1 MNAVGCSSMGML
13 RMRVGEAGSGSRI
26 ASSLLERAGQL
37 GALERSM
44 ATVRDAREGRLVLI
58 RGEAGAG
65 KTSVVRA
72 FCGQQRDPIRVL
84 WGACE
89 ALFTP
94 RALAPFVDIAAM
106 ADGEFGALIDGA
118 PQPHEVLGAL
128 TREVA
133 KARPTA
139 LVLEDIHW
147 ADEATLD
154 VLRLLGRRIAG
165 FEGLVVATYR
175 EDEVDGS
182 RELRLVLGELAR
194 ASGVESLRVPRLS
207 QRAVVELAEPSKVDS
222 EELYRRTGGNAFFVT
237 EVLAAGADEIPPTV
251 RDAVLAR
258 AAGLSARARS
268 LLEAVAIAQTADLS
282 VIGLIA
288 GEGLDGLEDCIG
300 CGMLI
305 PNAAGVT
312 FRHELA
318 RQVIEEAI
326 APTRKRALHALALS
340 AMPGSSD
347 YAWLAHHAEAA
358 GDAEAV
364 LRFAPLAAKQ
374 ASSLGAHREG
384 AAQCARALRFAGTL
398 PPVERA
404 ELLEHQALDCML
416 TDQIDDAIETTRAAL
431 ALRTSLGDA
440 RAQSRTLQMLSNVLW
455 CPGRVAESFAAA
467 REAAR
472 VLDGLEPGIELALA
486 FARLS
491 QLCMDAED
499 LDEAVAW
506 GTRAMELATKL
517 DHTEIYIHALIS
529 VGTAR
534 FLAGELAGRNQL
546 ERSRELAV
554 DAGLEE
560 QIGRA
565 DLNLVWVARR
575 QRDYGRAYGYL
586 EPALRYASERGA
598 ELWRGYQLG
607 YRARMELD
615 LGYWQEAVETAG
627 VILREPGRSRV
638 PQIEALSVIGR
649 LRARRGDPDVLAP
662 LDEALLLAE
671 RSEELQAS
679 EPVAAARAEAA
690 WLEGDP
696 DGVERATAATLGLAR
711 RRRSHWVW
719 SELAA
724 WRKRAG
730 IAAELDGD
738 EAVGPYALELANDW
752 LGAAAAWRRLGF
764 PYEAALA
771 LSEASDSEDLVQ
783 ALQELRAMGATRT
796 EAIIAQRLRQRGVR
810 GVPRGPRS
818 TTQENPAGLTARE
831 LEVLAL
837 LADGLRNAQIAERLV
852 VSERTV
858 DHHVSAI
865 LQKLNVG
872 TRGEAAA
879 AATRRHLLAPS

>member
-1 MNAVGCSSMGML
+1 M
-13 RMRVGEAGSGSRI
+13 
-26 ASSLLERAGQL
+26 
-37 GALERSM
+37 
-44 ATVRDAREGRLVLI
+44 LI

-94 RALAPFVDIAAM
+94 RALAPFVDIAAV
-106 ADGEFGALIDGA
+106 AEGEFGALIGGA

-128 TREVA
+128 TQEVA

-165 FEGLVVATYR
+165 FESLVIATYR

-182 RELRLVLGELAR
+182 RQLRLVLGELAR

-207 QRAVVELAEPSKVDS
+207 QRAVAELAEPSRVDA
-222 EELYRRTGGNAFFVT
+222 EELYRRTDGNAFFVT
-237 EVLAAGADEIPPTV
+237 EVLAAGADEIPSTV

-258 AAGLSARARS
+258 AAGLSTRARS
-268 LLEAVAIAQTADLS
+268 LLEAVAIAQTADLN
-282 VIGLIA
+282 VIGVIA
-288 GEGLDGLEDCIG
+288 GDALQGLEDCIG

-305 PNAAGVT
+305 PNVAGVT

-326 APTRKRALHALALS
+326 APTRRRTLHALALR
-340 AMPGSSD
+340 ARPASSD

-358 GDAEAV
+358 GDAEGV
-364 LRFAPLAAKQ
+364 LRFAPQAARQ

-384 AAQCARALRFAGTL
+384 AAQCARALRFADML

-404 ELLEHQALDCML
+404 ELLEQQALDLML
-416 TDQIDDAIETTRAAL
+416 TDQIDDAVETTRAAL
-431 ALRTSLGDA
+431 ALRTTLGDA
-440 RAQSRTLQMLSNVLW
+440 RAQSQTLQMLSSVLW
-455 CPGRVAESFAAA
+455 CPGHVAESFAAA

-472 VLDGLEPGIELALA
+472 VLDGLEPGSELALA
-486 FARLS
+486 FARLA

-499 LDEAVAW
+499 LEESVTW
-506 GTRAMELATKL
+506 GTRAVELATAL

-534 FLAGELAGRNQL
+534 FLAGDPAGRDQL
-546 ERSRELAV
+546 ERSRALAV

-565 DLNLVWVARR
+565 DLNLVWVTRR
-575 QRDYGRAYGYL
+575 QRDYALAYDYL
-586 EPALRYASERGA
+586 EPALRFASDRGA

-615 LGYWQEAVETAG
+615 LGHWQEAVDTAA

-649 LRARRGDPDVLAP
+649 LRARRGDPDVWAP
-662 LDEALLLAE
+662 LDEALSLAE
-671 RSEELQAS
+671 RSEELQAA
-679 EPVAAARAEAA
+679 EPVAAARAEAS

-696 DGVERATAATLGLAR
+696 DGVERATAETLALAR
-711 RRRSHWVW
+711 LRRAHWVW
-719 SELAA
+719 SELAS

-730 IAAELDGD
+730 INDQLEDG
-738 EAVGPYALELANDW
+738 EAVGPYALELADDW

-771 LSEASDSEDLVQ
+771 LSETSDSRDLLA
-783 ALQELRAMGATRT
+783 ALQELRAMGATRA
-796 EAIIAQRLRQRGVR
+796 EAIVGRRLRRRGVR

-818 TTQENPAGLTARE
+818 STQENPAGLTARE
-831 LEVLAL
+831 LDVLAL
-837 LADGLRNAQIAERLV
+837 LSEGLRNAQIAERLV

-865 LQKLNVG
+865 LQKLDVG
-872 TRGEAAA
+872 NRGEAAA
-879 AATRRHLLAPS
+879 EATRRQLFAPR